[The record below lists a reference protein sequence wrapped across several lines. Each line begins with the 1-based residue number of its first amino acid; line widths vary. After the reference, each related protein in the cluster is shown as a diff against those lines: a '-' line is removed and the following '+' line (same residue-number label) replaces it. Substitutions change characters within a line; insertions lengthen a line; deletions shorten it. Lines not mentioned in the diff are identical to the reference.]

1 MYLFFYHNMDENTYI
16 PEQYAKSLEEVS
28 RLSLEV
34 VQLKY
39 ELEEMR
45 KEKERLLQIIQET
58 GGDLKERMGRV
69 ERTAF
74 ILYDKLSD
82 LKRKYYEAQKQD
94 AFLSRNGS
102 DMQ

>member
-1 MYLFFYHNMDENTYI
+1 MDENTYI
-16 PEQYAKSLEEVS
+16 PEQYAESLKEVS

-45 KEKERLLQIIQET
+45 KEKEELLQIVQEKDEIQAKISERLNTVEET
-58 GGDLKERMGRV
+58 
-69 ERTAF
+69 AH
-74 ILYDKLSD
+74 ILHDKLCAF
-82 LKRKYYEAQKQD
+82 KRKYYERQKQN

-102 DMQ
+102 DMG